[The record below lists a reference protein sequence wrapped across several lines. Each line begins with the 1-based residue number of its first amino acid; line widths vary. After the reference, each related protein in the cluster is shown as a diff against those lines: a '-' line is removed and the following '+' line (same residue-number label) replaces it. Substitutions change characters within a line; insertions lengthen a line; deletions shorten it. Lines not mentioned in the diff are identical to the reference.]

1 MKTYF
6 RILSYA
12 SPYSRIIPLYLILT
26 LFYILFSMVNFSIMI
41 PLLEVL
47 FNQVDY
53 DISKNIVNNG
63 EFNFSIDYLKSTFY
77 SHFSDIIQ
85 TSGRKEALKFVCLII
100 LISVFLANIFKY
112 LSSLII
118 AKVRVRVVTNVRNS
132 LFEKIINFR
141 INFFTNEKKGD
152 VISRLTSDI
161 QQIENSVINSV
172 TVLFKEPALLLG
184 LFFILSTISVKLTI
198 YTLILIPVSG
208 FIISNIAKHLKV
220 KAAFSQTALGN
231 INNIINEALDG
242 IRIIKLFTAS
252 SFMKKRFGEEVN
264 EYGRQNYSMYKRFEL
279 SNPVSEFLGIVTVS
293 VILLVGGGMV
303 LDSSSDITA
312 SEFIAFIIIF
322 SQVLPPAKAITG
334 AFNTIQRGVASADRV
349 FEFIDK
355 SKRDEEDK
363 GKESIETLKNS
374 ITFEKVS
381 FAYENENV
389 LNNISFKIKRGE
401 SVAIVG
407 PSGGGKSTI
416 IDLLSKFYTLKNGS
430 IKIDGKDINKYKTD
444 DIRKM
449 IGIVT
454 QESLLFHDTIR
465 NNICFGSEEFDNNN
479 LIKAAEIANAYD
491 FIEKLEDKYDTII
504 GERGLK
510 LSGGQRQRICI
521 ARAIYKD
528 PPILIFD
535 EATSSLDS
543 KSEKSVQTAVE
554 KVMKDRTSIIIAH
567 RLSTIKNVDKIIVI
581 DKGKI
586 VEMGSHEELLKKNNI
601 YSNLSKMQNLS

>member
-1 MKTYF
+1 
-6 RILSYA
+6 
-12 SPYSRIIPLYLILT
+12 
-26 LFYILFSMVNFSIMI
+26 MVNFSIMI

-53 DISKNIVNNG
+53 DISKKIVNNG
-63 EFNFSIDYLKSTFY
+63 EFSFSIEYLKTTFY
-77 SHFSDIIQ
+77 RYFNEIIQ
-85 TSGRKEALKFVCLII
+85 LSGRKEALKFVCLII
-100 LISVFLANIFKY
+100 LLSVFLANIFKY

-118 AKVRVRVVTNVRNS
+118 AKVRVRVVTNIRNS

-184 LFFILSTISVKLTI
+184 LFFILSAISIKLTV
-198 YTLILIPVSG
+198 YTLVLIPVSG

-231 INNIINEALDG
+231 INNIINETLDG
-242 IRIIKLFTAS
+242 IRIIKLFTAN
-252 SFMKKRFGEEVN
+252 SFIKNRFGNEVT

-303 LDSSSDITA
+303 LESSSDITA

-355 SKRDEEDK
+355 DKTDEEDK
-363 GKESIETLKNS
+363 GKESIETLNKS
-374 ITFEKVS
+374 IEFENVS
-381 FAYENENV
+381 FAYENDNV
-389 LNNISFKIKRGE
+389 LNKISFKINRGE
-401 SVAIVG
+401 SIAIVG

-430 IKIDGKDINKYKTD
+430 IKIDGKNINKYKTD

-454 QESLLFHDTIR
+454 QESLLFHDTIK
-465 NNICFGSEEFDNNN
+465 NNICFGSEKYDNNK
-479 LIKAAEIANAYD
+479 LKKASEIANAYG
-491 FIEKLEDKYDTII
+491 FIEKLDEKYDTII

-554 KVMKDRTSIIIAH
+554 KVMKERTTIIIAH

-581 DKGKI
+581 DKGQI
-586 VEMGSHEELLKKNNI
+586 VETGSHKELIKKNNI
-601 YSNLSKMQNLS
+601 YSKLSKMQNLI

>member
-1 MKTYF
+1 
-6 RILSYA
+6 
-12 SPYSRIIPLYLILT
+12 
-26 LFYILFSMVNFSIMI
+26 MVNFSIMI

-118 AKVRVRVVTNVRNS
+118 AKVRVRVVTNIRNS

-141 INFFTNEKKGD
+141 ISFFTNEKKGD

-231 INNIINEALDG
+231 INNIINETLDG

-293 VILLVGGGMV
+293 VILLVGGSMV

-363 GKESIETLKNS
+363 GKESIGTLKNS
-374 ITFEKVS
+374 IAFEKVS

-401 SVAIVG
+401 SIAIVG

-465 NNICFGSEEFDNNN
+465 NNIYFGSEEYDNNN

-586 VEMGSHEELLKKNNI
+586 VEMGSHDELLKKNNI

>member
-85 TSGRKEALKFVCLII
+85 SNGRKEALKFVCLII

-118 AKVRVRVVTNVRNS
+118 AKVRVRVVTNIRNS

-430 IKIDGKDINKYKTD
+430 IKIDGKNINKYKTD

-465 NNICFGSEEFDNNN
+465 NNICFGSEECDNNN
-479 LIKAAEIANAYD
+479 LTKAAEIANAYD
-491 FIEKLEDKYDTII
+491 FIMKLEDKYDTII

-543 KSEKSVQTAVE
+543 KSEKSVQTAIE

>member
-12 SPYSRIIPLYLILT
+12 SPYSRIIPLYLVLT

-118 AKVRVRVVTNVRNS
+118 AKVRVRVVTNIRNT

-231 INNIINEALDG
+231 INNIINETLDG

-293 VILLVGGGMV
+293 VILLVGGSMV

-416 IDLLSKFYTLKNGS
+416 IDLLSKFYALKNGS

-465 NNICFGSEEFDNNN
+465 NNICFGSEECDNNN
-479 LIKAAEIANAYD
+479 LTKAAEIANAYD
-491 FIEKLEDKYDTII
+491 FIMKLEDKYDTII

>member
-12 SPYSRIIPLYLILT
+12 SPYSRIMPLYLILT

-53 DISKNIVNNG
+53 DISKNIINNG

-118 AKVRVRVVTNVRNS
+118 AKVRVRVVTNIRNS

-231 INNIINEALDG
+231 INNIINETLDG

-252 SFMKKRFGEEVN
+252 PFMKKRFGEEVN
-264 EYGRQNYSMYKRFEL
+264 EYGKQNYSMYKRFEL

-363 GKESIETLKNS
+363 GKESIEALKNS
-374 ITFEKVS
+374 IAFEKVS

-465 NNICFGSEEFDNNN
+465 NNICFGSEECDNNN
-479 LIKAAEIANAYD
+479 LTKAAEIANAYD
-491 FIEKLEDKYDTII
+491 FIVKLEDKYDTII

-543 KSEKSVQTAVE
+543 KSEKSVQTAIE

-586 VEMGSHEELLKKNNI
+586 VEKGSHEELLKKNNI

>member
-1 MKTYF
+1 
-6 RILSYA
+6 
-12 SPYSRIIPLYLILT
+12 
-26 LFYILFSMVNFSIMI
+26 MVNFSIMI

-53 DISKNIVNNG
+53 SISQNNLNNS
-63 EFNFSIDYLKSTFY
+63 EFSFSIEFIKSTFY
-77 SHFSDIIQ
+77 TYFNEIILTQ
-85 TSGRKEALKFVCLII
+85 GRKEALQFVCIII

-112 LSSLII
+112 LSALII
-118 AKVRVRVVTNVRNS
+118 AKVRVRVVTNIRNS
-132 LFEKIINFR
+132 LFDKIINFK
-141 INFFTNEKKGD
+141 INFFTNKKKGD

-184 LFFILSTISVKLTI
+184 LFFILSTISIKLTL

-220 KAAFSQTALGN
+220 KAAFSQTSLGN
-231 INNIINEALDG
+231 INNIINETLDG
-242 IRIIKLFTAS
+242 IRIIKLFTANY
-252 SFMKKRFGEEVN
+252 FMKNRFTQEVN
-264 EYGRQNYSMYKRFEL
+264 EYGKQNFSMYKRFEL

-293 VILLVGGGMV
+293 VILLVGGSMV
-303 LDSSSDITA
+303 LDNSSDISA

-322 SQVLPPAKAITG
+322 SQVLPPAKALTG

-355 SKRDEEDK
+355 SKIEEEDK
-363 GKESIETLKNS
+363 GKEKIETLKKS
-374 ITFEKVS
+374 IEFDNVS

-389 LNNISFKIKRGE
+389 IDKISFKINKGE
-401 SVAIVG
+401 SIAIVG
-407 PSGGGKSTI
+407 PSGGGKSTLV
-416 IDLLSKFYTLKNGS
+416 DLLSKFYVTKDGY
-430 IKIDGKDINKYKTD
+430 IKIDGQNINNYKTE

-454 QESLLFHDTIR
+454 QESLLFHDTIK
-465 NNICFGSEEFDNNN
+465 NNICFGSEEYDKKQ
-479 LIKAAEIANAYD
+479 LEKAAQIANAHD
-491 FIEKLEDKYDTII
+491 FIDKLELKYETVI

-521 ARAIYKD
+521 ARAIYKN

-543 KSEKSVQTAVE
+543 KSEKSVQRAVE
-554 KVMKDRTSIIIAH
+554 KVMKDRTTIIIAH

-581 DKGKI
+581 DKGNI
-586 VEMGSHEELLKKNNI
+586 IEMGSHEELIKKNNI
-601 YSNLSKMQNLS
+601 YSKLSKMQNLS

>member
-12 SPYSRIIPLYLILT
+12 TPYSRIIPLYLILT
-26 LFYILFSMVNFSIMI
+26 LFYIIFSMVNFSIMI

-53 DISKNIVNNG
+53 DISKKIVNNG
-63 EFNFSIDYLKSTFY
+63 EFSFSIEYIKTTFY
-77 SHFSDIIQ
+77 RYFSEIIQ
-85 TSGRKEALKFVCLII
+85 SSGRKEALKFVCLII
-100 LISVFLANIFKY
+100 LLSVFLANIFKY

-118 AKVRVRVVTNVRNS
+118 AKVRVRVVTNIRNS

-184 LFFILSTISVKLTI
+184 LFFILSTISIKLTV
-198 YTLILIPVSG
+198 YTLVLIPVSG

-231 INNIINEALDG
+231 INNIINETLDG
-242 IRIIKLFTAS
+242 IRIIKLFTAN
-252 SFMKKRFGEEVN
+252 SFIKNRFGNEVT

-355 SKRDEEDK
+355 DKTDEEEK
-363 GKESIETLKNS
+363 GKESIETLNNS
-374 ITFEKVS
+374 IEFENVS
-381 FAYENENV
+381 FAYENDNV
-389 LNNISFKIKRGE
+389 LNKISFKINRGE

-430 IKIDGKDINKYKTD
+430 IKIDGKNINKYKTD

-454 QESLLFHDTIR
+454 QESLLFHDTIK
-465 NNICFGSEEFDNNN
+465 NNICFGSEKYDNNK
-479 LIKAAEIANAYD
+479 LKKASEIANAYG
-491 FIEKLEDKYDTII
+491 FIEKLDEKYDTII

-554 KVMKDRTSIIIAH
+554 KVMKERTTIIIAH

-581 DKGKI
+581 DKGQI
-586 VEMGSHEELLKKNNI
+586 VETGSHKELIKKNNI
-601 YSNLSKMQNLS
+601 YSKLSKMQNLI

>member
-118 AKVRVRVVTNVRNS
+118 AKVRVRVVTNIRNS

-430 IKIDGKDINKYKTD
+430 IKIDGKNINKYKTD

-491 FIEKLEDKYDTII
+491 FIEKLDDKYDTII

>member
-12 SPYSRIIPLYLILT
+12 TPYSRIIPLYLILT
-26 LFYILFSMVNFSIMI
+26 LFYIIFSMVNFSIMI

-53 DISKNIVNNG
+53 DISKKIVNNG
-63 EFNFSIDYLKSTFY
+63 EFSFSIEYLKTTFY
-77 SHFSDIIQ
+77 RYFNEIIQ
-85 TSGRKEALKFVCLII
+85 LSGRKEALKFVCLII
-100 LISVFLANIFKY
+100 LLSVFLANIFKY

-118 AKVRVRVVTNVRNS
+118 AKVRVRVVTNIRNS

-184 LFFILSTISVKLTI
+184 LFFILSAISIKLTV
-198 YTLILIPVSG
+198 YTLVLIPVSG

-231 INNIINEALDG
+231 INNIINETLDG
-242 IRIIKLFTAS
+242 IRIIKLFTAN
-252 SFMKKRFGEEVN
+252 SFIKNRFGNEVT

-303 LDSSSDITA
+303 LESSSDITA

-355 SKRDEEDK
+355 DKTDEEDK
-363 GKESIETLKNS
+363 GKESIETLNKS
-374 ITFEKVS
+374 IEFENVS
-381 FAYENENV
+381 FAYENDNV
-389 LNNISFKIKRGE
+389 LNKISFKINRGE
-401 SVAIVG
+401 SIAIVG

-430 IKIDGKDINKYKTD
+430 IKIDGKNINKYKTD

-454 QESLLFHDTIR
+454 QESLLFHDTIK
-465 NNICFGSEEFDNNN
+465 NNICFGSEKYDNNK
-479 LIKAAEIANAYD
+479 LKKASEIANAYG
-491 FIEKLEDKYDTII
+491 FIEKLDEKYDTII

-554 KVMKDRTSIIIAH
+554 KVMKERTTIIIAH

-581 DKGKI
+581 DKGQI
-586 VEMGSHEELLKKNNI
+586 VETGSHKELIKKNNI
-601 YSNLSKMQNLS
+601 YSKLSKMQNLI